1 MCELCG
7 KDWSSFNHMIEEC
20 EVTVEWRIDLPGQ
33 KYNRIKE
40 ILDENG
46 NKNVIKFFG
55 KLENE
60 ISKKALKQKLG

>member
-1 MCELCG
+1 MV
-7 KDWSSFNHMIEEC
+7 EEC
-20 EVTVEWRIDLPGQ
+20 EVTAEWRIDLPGQ

-55 KLENE
+55 KLEDE